1 MKSAYELAM
10 ERLEQDAPAIKLT
23 DAQRAELADIEQRFK
38 AKIAE
43 KEVFLQGLIEKAEA
57 EQNLGEVAEL
67 RQQLS
72 AEVSRLNADMEEA
85 KDKVRSAEG

>member
-23 DAQRAELADIEQRFK
+23 DEQRTELADIEKRFQ

-43 KEVFLQGLIEKAEA
+43 KEVFLQGLIDKAEA
-57 EQNLGEVAEL
+57 EQNLGESAEL
-67 RQQLS
+67 RQQLT

-85 KDKVRSAEG
+85 KEKVRQSG